1 MGKLT
6 LGSLFSGSGGFEFGG
21 LLCGIE
27 PLWASEIEIFP
38 IRVTT
43 KRLPQVQHLGDIN
56 TINGAEI
63 PPVDIIAGGFPCQN
77 LSLAGKRAGLHGERS
92 GLFFQMTRIIREM
105 REATDNQYPRY
116 VVIENV
122 TGMYSSNKGQDF
134 REVLNELIQIKQ
146 DQTLSVPMPPKD
158 KWLGAGEIVGDGYSI
173 AYRTL
178 CASGWGVP
186 QRRRRCYL
194 VFDIDGER
202 AGKILFESEGMSG
215 YSPKGGSP
223 WQGTA
228 GNIAPCIGSAS
239 GSKPITFEP
248 GALSRLGGHNWVDE
262 ACTLRADMGDNQLS
276 VAIPINMQVAT
287 RHNALGEATGFGVGE
302 NGDPAYTLQSAHSH
316 AVAVENHPSDSRVKL
331 DESGQIQTL
340 TGRMGTGGG
349 NVPLVLNERQYALTV
364 GEDMANTLTGTDYK
378 GTQCVFEPKTLKI
391 RSGKEGGGKGALVQD
406 NMSATLGCNND
417 QTLFEPVQAYGI
429 SSYDSNSMKSRN
441 KHSGIYEAETS
452 RTLDGTG
459 GSPACNQGGIAV
471 VCLEGN
477 GTRPSHR
484 GSGIGMDVSFTL
496 NTVEK
501 HMVCYKDTPSTDVP
515 AAEKEATYAMTTGC
529 YTQVCKEQSP
539 CLQARDFKDPPVV
552 QVAVENYQHSGYREV
567 DTAGTLKA
575 SGGDYPGGENIVIE
589 NSYVVRRLT
598 PKECALL
605 QGFPPNW
612 CDNLETS
619 EPTEAEIS
627 WWAEVFET
635 HRKIMGTSS
644 KSRSRNQ
651 IIKWL
656 KNPHTDS
663 AEYRLWGN
671 GVCLNNVCFVMAG
684 IVWADGLS

>member
-6 LGSLFSGSGGFEFGG
+6 LGSLFDGSGGFPFGG

-27 PLWASEIEIFP
+27 PLWSSEVEPFP

-43 KRLPQVQHLGDIN
+43 KRMPQIQHLGDIN
-56 TINGAEI
+56 SINGAEI

-105 REATDNQYPRY
+105 REATNNQYPRY

-134 REVLNELIQIKQ
+134 REVLNELIQIK
-146 DQTLSVPMPPKD
+146 DKSQTISVPMPPKD
-158 KWLGAGEIVGDGYSI
+158 KWLGAGEIVGDAGSSRGSYSI

-228 GNIAPCIGSAS
+228 GNTAPCIGSTSEYQSVTA
-239 GSKPITFEP
+239 FEP
-248 GALSRLGGHNWVDE
+248 GAVSRLGGHSWNDM
-262 ACTLRADMGDNQLS
+262 ACTLRADMGDNQL
-276 VAIPINMQVAT
+276 AI
-287 RHNALGEATGFGVGE
+287 
-302 NGDPAYTLQSAHSH
+302 
-316 AVAVENHPSDSRVKL
+316 AVENHPSDSRVRL

-364 GEDMANTLTGTDYK
+364 GKDMANTLTGTDYK

-406 NMSATLGCNND
+406 NLSATLGCNND

-429 SSYDSNSMKSRN
+429 SSYDSNSMKSSN

-471 VCLEGN
+471 VCMEGN
-477 GTRPSHR
+477 GMRPSHR
-484 GSGIGMDVSFTL
+484 GSGIDNDGVCFTL
-496 NTVEK
+496 NCVER
-501 HMVCYKDTPSTDVP
+501 HIVCHNEGVAEK
-515 AAEKEATYAMTTGC
+515 ANGEKEATYAMTTGC

-552 QVAVENYQHSGYREV
+552 QVVVENYQHSGYREV

-575 SGGDYPGGENIVIE
+575 SGGDYPGGENVVIE

-605 QGFPPNW
+605 QGFPADW

-619 EPTEAEIS
+619 EPTEADIS
-627 WWAEVFET
+627 WWTEVFET
-635 HRKIMGTSS
+635 HRKIMGTSG
-644 KSRSRNQ
+644 KPKSRNQ

-684 IVWADGLS
+684 IVWADGLSEPS